1 MRVKFN
7 HWLLA
12 CHLDEALTKRV
23 DPNAILQGDS
33 QADTMDKFVCCC
45 YKITIP
51 TTNGYRDFYLY
62 IRNKHRVRDDGATEF
77 TEWSSFVLCDK
88 NDFTNQSKIHIKDIA
103 EIQEYLK
110 AGDRQSIDKAL
121 RFVANKIADAIK
133 KNI

>member
-12 CHLDEALTKRV
+12 CHLDEALTQRV

-33 QADTMDKFVCCC
+33 QSKHMDDFVAAA

-62 IRNKHRVRDDGATEF
+62 IRNKRHIRDDGKVEF

-88 NDFTNQSKIHIKDIA
+88 NNFTNQSKIHINNIP

-110 AGDRQSIDKAL
+110 AGDKQSINKAL